1 MLPYSE
7 YCRCVVVR
15 DSIFKPQFQTIS
27 PGPVQEVEVVEEV
40 DPPCALTDVPPRKIR
55 QKATMAASAR
65 EAILFIINASF

>member
-1 MLPYSE
+1 MP
-7 YCRCVVVR
+7 
-15 DSIFKPQFQTIS
+15 